1 MNNNYKRDYNHNI
14 CFNELPEDEKNE
26 DEFVFTVGDD
36 LMFQFYCGNWSTSA
50 EEMKDKNISCK
61 EFSEYVEH
69 IENEL
74 GKCGFTEWF
83 DRSFFA
89 ELGNTKELR
98 LN

>member
-1 MNNNYKRDYNHNI
+1 MNDNI

-26 DEFVFTVGDD
+26 DESVYTVGDD
-36 LMFQFYCGNWSTSA
+36 LMYQFYCGNWSTST

-83 DRSFFA
+83 DRQFFA
-89 ELGNTKELR
+89 SLGDERGLR
-98 LN
+98 VN